1 MRDRAGDAGRRAPG
15 GQHGAGGDDPS
26 TGSGQAYRRYDTQL
40 ILFLLK
46 QRLHNRYD
54 HDTRVPQP
62 GSPVFEKVR
71 AMIEAERPD
80 PDEIIASIDAK
91 LDRMRERWLARQAAE
106 GGSQDRV
113 PD

>member
-1 MRDRAGDAGRRAPG
+1 M
-15 GQHGAGGDDPS
+15 
-26 TGSGQAYRRYDTQL
+26 
-40 ILFLLK
+40 
-46 QRLHNRYD
+46 
-54 HDTRVPQP
+54 PQP

-106 GGSQDRV
+106 KGENEA